1 MIQFSSTEERIAYF
15 LKRMEK
21 AMPEIEKQIK
31 VYEAAVK
38 SGKTKNKI
46 VTITRNV

>member
-1 MIQFSSTEERIAYF
+1 MTNFSSTQERIAYY

-21 AMPEIEKQIK
+21 AMPEIKKQIK

-38 SGKTKNKI
+38 SGKT
-46 VTITRNV
+46 RNETVSIKGNV